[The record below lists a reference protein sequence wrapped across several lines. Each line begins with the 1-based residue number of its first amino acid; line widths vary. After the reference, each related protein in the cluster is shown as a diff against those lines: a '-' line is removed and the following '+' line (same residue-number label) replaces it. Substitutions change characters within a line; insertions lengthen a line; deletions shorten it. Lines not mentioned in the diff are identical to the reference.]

1 MSCADD
7 TSDLDVGFA
16 PRAAWMQQS
25 KATPAMYRLSAH
37 VPKHCTGKRTR
48 EPLLNRNDEDSPM
61 QGTSTEHAIRERAY
75 RLWEADGRRD
85 VHYRYVAIEL
95 LDGDAR
101 LSKAIAASPAAGRK
115 RSTGAKNEPHRESWR
130 PVGLS

>member
-1 MSCADD
+1 
-7 TSDLDVGFA
+7 
-16 PRAAWMQQS
+16 
-25 KATPAMYRLSAH
+25 
-37 VPKHCTGKRTR
+37 
-48 EPLLNRNDEDSPM
+48 M

-115 RSTGAKNEPHRESWR
+115 RSTGAKNAVPATSGPPNALVVPHRY
-130 PVGLS
+130 